1 MRIMDFGKV
10 AAAFVDRHSGAAV
23 RVYPHPESRQR
34 ARAAAPE
41 EPDRWHAQLLGYQ
54 RLEDEQMLIAEP
66 IVLAVDLDRLISR
79 PGVRAVCSVC
89 GEEIINEREVH
100 RAGDVLCRGCA
111 GEAYYAAASLA
122 APEFVA
128 DALAAQARFDPA
140 Q

>member
-1 MRIMDFGKV
+1 
-10 AAAFVDRHSGAAV
+10 
-23 RVYPHPESRQR
+23 
-34 ARAAAPE
+34 
-41 EPDRWHAQLLGYQ
+41 
-54 RLEDEQMLIAEP
+54 
-66 IVLAVDLDRLISR
+66 
-79 PGVRAVCSVC
+79 VC